1 MNNLDAL
8 FLIITIYLVFK
19 GYKKGF
25 VGSLRFFLSVLGGG
39 FLSYTFSES
48 FLSFLHPSPI
58 SNPTLARF
66 LLFLLF
72 FIFCNIIAHFLSQW
86 IAKGFEKISLLW
98 LDKGLGALFGAF
110 KSLALMFLFVS
121 LSASFQ
127 ITPFKS
133 SLANSSFVKHSYFMA
148 KSMTGINLIEKFK
161 ETAQKTNLPSS
172 FQEKF

>member
-1 MNNLDAL
+1 
-8 FLIITIYLVFK
+8 
-19 GYKKGF
+19 
-25 VGSLRFFLSVLGGG
+25 
-39 FLSYTFSES
+39 
-48 FLSFLHPSPI
+48 
-58 SNPTLARF
+58 
-66 LLFLLF
+66 
-72 FIFCNIIAHFLSQW
+72 
-86 IAKGFEKISLLW
+86 
-98 LDKGLGALFGAF
+98 
-110 KSLALMFLFVS
+110 MFLFVS

>member
-72 FIFCNIIAHFLSQW
+72 LFFATLLPIF
-86 IAKGFEKISLLW
+86 
-98 LDKGLGALFGAF
+98 
-110 KSLALMFLFVS
+110 
-121 LSASFQ
+121 
-127 ITPFKS
+127 
-133 SLANSSFVKHSYFMA
+133 
-148 KSMTGINLIEKFK
+148 
-161 ETAQKTNLPSS
+161 
-172 FQEKF
+172 